1 MTATALMALKYHL
14 LFAGAV
20 LLGYVAV
27 SLAGS
32 DGNPLLGVL
41 AGQGV
46 GAGIQTQTALT
57 GGSTEDGN
65 EHV

>member
-1 MTATALMALKYHL
+1 MTPVSLTALRYHL

-20 LLGYVAV
+20 LAGYVAV
-27 SLAGS
+27 SLFGL

-57 GGSTEDGN
+57 GGSEDGN
-65 EHV
+65 AHT